1 MTQVDIDAKGQ
12 DLKMVNTKIKEV
24 IEKDEA
30 VLVKNADQCFGLAS
44 GLRKGTITVEGPVND
59 YVATV
64 NSGADLTVK
73 GDTGKFLGDNMISG
87 RISVQGSTEYGAGM
101 YCYGGNL
108 YIKGNAGDFT
118 STMNKGATIVIGGN
132 VGHDVG
138 TYMTAGDLVILG
150 DAGSNLGN
158 FIIRGAIYLGGK
170 AETLGNNMKEVPM
183 TKEDIQRFNAI
194 FKTEG
199 FDGDASK
206 LKKYVPETDK
216 PFYKAKK
223 SLIDEEGASCR

>member
-1 MTQVDIDAKGQ
+1 MAQVDIDAKGL
-12 DLKMVNTKIKEV
+12 DLKMVNTKVKEA

-30 VLVKNADQCFGLAS
+30 VLVKNADECFGLAS
-44 GLRKGTITVEGPVND
+44 GLRKGKITVEGSVND

-64 NSGADLTVK
+64 SSGADVSIK
-73 GDTGKFLGDNMISG
+73 GHAGKFLGDNMISG
-87 RISVQGSTEYGAGM
+87 RISVQGDTGYGAGM
-101 YCYGGNL
+101 YCYGGTIF
-108 YIKGNAGDFT
+108 IKGNAGDFT

-150 DAGSNLGN
+150 DAGNNLGN

-170 AETLGNNMKEVPM
+170 AETFGNNMKEVPIP
-183 TKEDIQRFNAI
+183 KEDIDRFNGI
-194 FKTEG
+194 FKAEG
-199 FDGDASK
+199 FDSDASK

-223 SLIDEEGASCR
+223 SLIDEEGVSCR